1 MTPRQ
6 THTVGILALGPVTEI
21 VLKIV
26 AAHVSGY
33 LELPTCFLPQ
43 MALPPECL
51 DERRGQ
57 YDAARLINCLNGR
70 SFAGCTKVLALLDA
84 DLFVPIFTHIFGEA
98 QQGGSHAVISLF
110 RLQYMENGAK
120 STDADF
126 YERAAKVAL
135 HELGHLLDL
144 FHCPDSACIMHFSGT
159 IETLDTISM
168 GFCPYCQSYLKQ
180 AGLKIEPAH
189 TPF

>member
-1 MTPRQ
+1 
-6 THTVGILALGPVTEI
+6 VGILALGPVPEI

-33 LELPTCFLPQ
+33 LDLPTCFLPQ
-43 MALPPECL
+43 MALPHECL

-57 YDAARLINCLNGR
+57 YDAAKLINYLKGH
-70 SFAGCTKVLALLDA
+70 SFAGCTKILALMDE

-98 QQGGSHAVISLF
+98 QQGGSHAVISLS
-110 RLQYMENGAK
+110 RLQYLENGAK

-126 YERAAKVAL
+126 YERTAKVAL
-135 HELGHLLDL
+135 HELGHLLNL
-144 FHCPDSACIMHFSGT
+144 FHCPDPGCVMHFSGA
-159 IETLDTISM
+159 IETLDAISM

-180 AGLKIEPAH
+180 SGLKIESAH
-189 TPF
+189 APF

>member
-1 MTPRQ
+1 M
-6 THTVGILALGPVTEI
+6 GILALGPVPEI

-33 LELPTCFLPQ
+33 LDLPTCFLPQ
-43 MALPPECL
+43 MALPHECL

-57 YDAARLINCLNGR
+57 YDAAKLINYLKGH
-70 SFAGCTKVLALLDA
+70 SFAGCTKILALMGE

-98 QQGGSHAVISLF
+98 QQGGSHAVISLS
-110 RLQYMENGAK
+110 RLQYLENGAK

-126 YERAAKVAL
+126 YERTAKVAL
-135 HELGHLLDL
+135 HELGHLLNL
-144 FHCPDSACIMHFSGT
+144 FHCPAPGCVMHFSGA
-159 IETLDTISM
+159 IETLDAISM

-180 AGLKIEPAH
+180 SGLKIESAH
-189 TPF
+189 APF